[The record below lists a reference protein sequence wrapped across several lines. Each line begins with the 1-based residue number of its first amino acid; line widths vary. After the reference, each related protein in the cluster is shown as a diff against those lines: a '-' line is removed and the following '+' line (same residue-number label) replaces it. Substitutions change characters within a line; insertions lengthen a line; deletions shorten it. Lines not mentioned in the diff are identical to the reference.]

1 MSDKHLNYT
10 SCFDIIG
17 PIMIGPSSS
26 HTAGA
31 CAIGR
36 AVNLLFGE
44 VPAKVQITYYESF
57 AETHQGHGTDYALI
71 AGLMGMEAA
80 DERVPESLDIAKEKG
95 MDYRFIESSAP
106 SPAHHANTAYIEVW
120 NHDRTHHLIVLGV
133 SIGGGAIE
141 LRLINDNGLE
151 VKPLYTTNLI
161 VLKSNHEL
169 EDGRLD
175 ERFKQL
181 GVHLTNGQMVFN
193 GEEHLFI
200 FNTERH
206 LTDDEFEQLTEGLD
220 LAHQMMLP

>member
-36 AVNLLFGE
+36 AVYLLFGE
-44 VPAKVQITYYESF
+44 VPDEVTITYYESF
-57 AETHQGHGTDYALI
+57 AETHRGHGTDYALI

-80 DERVPESLDIAKEKG
+80 DARVPNSLEIASQLP
-95 MDYRFIESSAP
+95 MHYQFIESSEP
-106 SPAHHANTAYIEVW
+106 SPAHHANTAYIDVW
-120 NHDRTHHLIVLGV
+120 NKERTHHLKVLGV

-141 LRLINDNGLE
+141 LRLINDNDLE

-161 VLKSNHEL
+161 ILKGKHRIE
-169 EDGRLD
+169 EGRLD

-181 GVHLTNGQMVFN
+181 GVEVTNAQTVFN
-193 GEEHLFI
+193 DEEHLCI
-200 FNTERH
+200 LNTARH
-206 LTDDEFEQLTEGLD
+206 LTDDEFQTLIDGLD
-220 LAHQMMLP
+220 LSHATMVV